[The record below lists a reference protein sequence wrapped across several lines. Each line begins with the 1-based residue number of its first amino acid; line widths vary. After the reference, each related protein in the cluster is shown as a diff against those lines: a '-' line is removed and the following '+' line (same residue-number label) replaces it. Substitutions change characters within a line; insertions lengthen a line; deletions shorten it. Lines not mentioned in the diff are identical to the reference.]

1 MPPPPP
7 PPVTVKFAVQPPAGA
22 THAVRAVLL
31 QPRLSERPEPV
42 GSSIGSSDADGE
54 ADGDA
59 EPVGSS
65 DADGEADGDAEL
77 DDEEVEDPEPASLG
91 DGDAVALSGLA
102 GAVRRSSVARTSS
115 RRTRLAP
122 RRRAALAGVTV
133 RRAAIMR
140 AHPRLAERDE
150 MRRAPIS
157 GVL

>member
-65 DADGEADGDAEL
+65 DGDGEDEL
-77 DDEEVEDPEPASLG
+77 DDEEVEDSEPASLG

>member
-22 THAVRAVLL
+22 IHAVRAVLL

-77 DDEEVEDPEPASLG
+77 DDEEVEDPESASLG
-91 DGDAVALSGLA
+91 DGDAVALSDGSGLA
-102 GAVRRSSVARTSS
+102 GAVRRSSAARTSS
-115 RRTRLAP
+115 RRTSRH
-122 RRRAALAGVTV
+122 AALAGVTV
-133 RRAAIMR
+133 QRAAIMR

-150 MRRAPIS
+150 M
-157 GVL
+157 